1 MKQRLWPLRLFKRK
15 RHKKRRI
22 QAPRRGQ
29 LPRILLR
36 IYFAAALLLGM
47 TVLGTIGFM
56 MIGQGSATF
65 SDALYMT
72 LITIT
77 TVGYGEVVPLHHMG
91 SRLFAGLIAF
101 AGFGAVTFLFT
112 SLTVFFLES
121 DFDVSLRRR
130 RMNKKIDRLSNHY
143 IVCGYGRVGQNV
155 GGELMATGRAF
166 VAIEQD
172 LPLLLELADRD
183 ERLIWQHGDATD
195 DEQLIAAGIERAIGI
210 FAVSNDDAKN
220 MMIALSAKQLNPK
233 IRVVARCHEVR
244 NEEKLLKAGADQVV
258 LPDFTGGTRIV
269 TMMVRP
275 HLANFLEEMQRSD
288 QKVRME
294 ETPVP
299 AHFIPR
305 RLGSLNLRSQ
315 EYMLV
320 AIRIGKEWRFNPP
333 EDFELHPGHVLV
345 TMTTPTGRQEF
356 EDQLN
361 NAATP

>member
-1 MKQRLWPLRLFKRK
+1 MKRRFWPPKFFKRK
-15 RHKKRRI
+15 HRKKRVEP
-22 QAPRRGQ
+22 AHSRGQ

-36 IYFAAALLLGM
+36 IYFAAGLMVVMTLLG
-47 TVLGTIGFM
+47 TLGFLWIGR
-56 MIGQGSATF
+56 GTATF

-77 TVGYGEVVPLHHMG
+77 TVGYGEVVPLHG
-91 SRLFAGLIAF
+91 IWARLFAGLIAF

-130 RMNKKIDRLSNHY
+130 RMNKKIDRLNNHF

-155 GGELMATGRAF
+155 GGELIATGRPF

-183 ERLIWQHGDATD
+183 DRLIWQHGDATD
-195 DEQLIAAGIERAIGI
+195 DDQLISAGIDRAIGI

-220 MMIALSAKQLNPK
+220 MMIALTAKQLNPK
-233 IRVVARCHEVR
+233 LRVVARCHEVR
-244 NEEKLLKAGADQVV
+244 NEEKLKKAGADQVV

-275 HLANFLEEMQRSD
+275 HLANLLEEMQRSD

-294 ETPVP
+294 ETP
-299 AHFIPR
+299 IPHR
-305 RLGSLNLRSQ
+305 FTPRPLGNLKLRSP
-315 EYMLV
+315 EYVLV
-320 AIRIGKEWRFNPP
+320 AVRIGKDWHFNPQD
-333 EDFELHPGHVLV
+333 DFELHPGQVLV
-345 TMTTPTGRQEF
+345 TMTTPAGRMEF
-356 EDQLN
+356 EELLK
-361 NAATP
+361 NA